1 MNTPSRPLLSAIQRF
16 LALESASGM
25 VLVAMMVL
33 ALGLANSPWADAY
46 QTALDAKLGPLSV
59 LHWINDGL
67 MAVFFLLVAMEIKR
81 EFVAGELSQPG
92 QLALPALAALGG
104 MAVPAAIYV
113 ALDWNDPAHLSGWA
127 IPTAT
132 DIAFSLGVLALL
144 GSRVP
149 LALKVFLT
157 ALAIIDDLGAIL
169 VIALFYSGGL
179 NLPALAA
186 AAAATLILVGLN
198 RAGIGRTWPY
208 LLVGLALWASLMP
221 SGLHATIG
229 GVILGLTIPLK
240 DGQAELEHSLHPWV
254 AFLILPIFALANA
267 GIGLN
272 SVGISILSD
281 PVFLGIAAGLFLGK
295 QAGVFGASWAAIRL
309 GLAPMPQGADW
320 RSLYGV
326 AVLTGIGFTMSL
338 FIGGL
343 AFPDGDAIVAT
354 RLGVI
359 VGSLASA
366 LAGLAI
372 LSMPRPPAQS

>member
-1 MNTPSRPLLSAIQRF
+1 
-16 LALESASGM
+16 
-25 VLVAMMVL
+25 
-33 ALGLANSPWADAY
+33 
-46 QTALDAKLGPLSV
+46 
-59 LHWINDGL
+59 
-67 MAVFFLLVAMEIKR
+67 VFFLLVAMEIKR

-92 QLALPALAALGG
+92 QLALPALAAVGG
-104 MAVPAAIYV
+104 MAVPAAIYA

-179 NLPALAA
+179 NLAALAA

-208 LLVGLALWASLMP
+208 LLVGLVLWACLMP

-240 DGQAELEHSLHPWV
+240 DGQAKLEHQLHPWV
-254 AFLILPIFALANA
+254 AFLILPVFALANA
-267 GIGLN
+267 GVGLDG
-272 SVGISILSD
+272 VGASMLSD

-295 QAGVFGASWAAIRL
+295 QVGVFGASWAAIRL
-309 GLAPMPQGADW
+309 GLAPMPHGADW

-343 AFPDGDAIVAT
+343 AFPEGDSVVAT

-359 VGSLASA
+359 CGSLASA

-372 LSMPRPPAQS
+372 LATDRRPVKA